1 MGRFILLFLII
12 WISTNCT
19 KNNSSKGISDQGHFI
34 SENNDRIN
42 TFFVYDFVSEETIKS
57 HSIQRKHQMGS
68 STSNYY
74 FSYNA
79 TIPNQSLLV
88 AESLSEANK
97 IIDAYSY
104 GIKFAFVKNENG
116 EIHFVNCSDNPNDNL
131 CKPD

>member
-1 MGRFILLFLII
+1 MF

-19 KNNSSKGISDQGHFI
+19 KKNSSKGISDQGYFI
-34 SENNDRIN
+34 SQKNDRIS

-57 HSIQRKHQMGS
+57 HSIQTGHQMGS
-68 STSNYY
+68 STSNFY

-88 AESLSEANK
+88 AKSLSEANK

-116 EIHFVNCSDNPNDNL
+116 EIHFVNCSDVPTDNL
-131 CKPD
+131 CNPN